1 MMSGRYELRNDTPKT
16 LNFDST
22 VCHRLGVRYDYSQ
35 CQTPEKSGVFFMPT
49 FGVIMAKN
57 TDNTATKDD
66 VETPDLAAANT
77 NDDAVAPIDGSDVAT
92 APVNSTGY
100 DQATGAFNN

>member
-1 MMSGRYELRNDTPKT
+1 
-16 LNFDST
+16 
-22 VCHRLGVRYDYSQ
+22 
-35 CQTPEKSGVFFMPT
+35 
-49 FGVIMAKN
+49 MAKN
-57 TDNTATKDD
+57 TDNTAPIDEPGTS
-66 VETPDLAAANT
+66 DLAAANI